1 MTQGNEFKV
10 IETQEQLDSIIKG
23 RLDRNDEK
31 HESEKKELRS
41 EIKSLKEQ
49 IGNLTDASNQKE
61 ATIDELNSQISDKD
75 NELEDF
81 RVNQMR
87 NDLAYEYGLPRDF
100 SKRLQGSTREEI
112 EADAKEMAKTFD
124 NLRPDPPIK
133 NNEQGVYSSLDAS
146 YAKMA
151 DNIFKGEY

>member
-10 IETQEQLDSIIKG
+10 IETQEQLNSIIEQ
-23 RLDRNDEK
+23 RLERERKKYTDTINGLEN
-31 HESEKKELRS
+31 EKKEL
-41 EIKSLKEQ
+41 KDQLAKV
-49 IGNLTDASNQKE
+49 TDASNQKE
-61 ATIDELNSQISDKD
+61 AKIEDLNSQISDKD

-100 SKRLQGSTREEI
+100 SKRLQGSTYEDI
-112 EADAKEMAKTFD
+112 EADAKEMAKAFD

-133 NNEQGVYSSLDAS
+133 NNEPDVYKGLDAS
-146 YAKMA
+146 YASMA
-151 DNIFKGEY
+151 DKLSKGD

>member
-23 RLDRNDEK
+23 RLERERASFNEK
-31 HESEKKELRS
+31 LNGLEEEN
-41 EIKSLKEQ
+41 KSLKEQ
-49 IGNLTDASNQKE
+49 VSNLTDASNQKE
-61 ATIDELNSQISDKD
+61 ATIEELNSQISDKD

-124 NLRPDPPIK
+124 SLRPDPPIK

>member
-23 RLDRNDEK
+23 RLERERASFNEKLGGLENDN
-31 HESEKKELRS
+31 KEL
-41 EIKSLKEQ
+41 KDQLAK
-49 IGNLTDASNQKE
+49 LTDASNQKE
-61 ATIDELNSQISDKD
+61 ATIEELNSQISDKD

-100 SKRLQGSTREEI
+100 SKRLQGSTYEEI

-124 NLRPDPPIK
+124 DLRPDPPIK
-133 NNEQGVYSSLDAS
+133 NNEPNVYKGLDAS
-146 YAKMA
+146 YANMA
-151 DNIFKGEY
+151 ENLFKGEY